1 MSDVRM
7 PLAMRADDGRIVG
20 IDTVIRGLGCN
31 CICPECS
38 GPLVAVKGEVYRHH
52 FRHAADTVTC
62 IAARETAL
70 HKFAKQVICEACDV
84 TLPDDLGSMQKAQA
98 EVWLDGIRPDV
109 LASYDSETVA
119 IEIYV
124 AHRVPREKLEKI
136 YDREQTTV
144 EIDLSYFRDAELTE
158 DQLRKAVLWSA
169 DRRWLYDPLHVRR
182 QRQEA
187 YERDEAEGRRLL
199 AEMRREK
206 AEFEAARDAAALKQ
220 AAAWEA
226 QRLIEAER
234 RAKIAEEA
242 VRREQTR
249 QSAKE
254 AEARLQAREE
264 AERRQLAEI
273 RLGPN
278 LQKLVAAHGG
288 YDKITPEAWDRF
300 QADKRRWLDRLRHG
314 ELV

>member
-38 GPLVAVKGEVYRHH
+38 GPLVAVKGEIYRHH
-52 FRHAADTVTC
+52 FRHAVDTVAC
-62 IAARETAL
+62 VAARETAL
-70 HKFAKQVICEACDV
+70 HKFAKQVICEECSV
-84 TLPDDLGSMQKAQA
+84 LLPDDLGAMRKAEA
-98 EVWLDGIRPDV
+98 EIWLDGIRPDV
-109 LASYDSETVA
+109 LATYDSETVA
-119 IEIYV
+119 IEVYV
-124 AHRVPREKLEKI
+124 AHRVPRDKLEKI

-158 DQLRKAVLWSA
+158 GQLREAVLWHA
-169 DRRWLYDPLHVRR
+169 GRRWLYDPLCIRR
-182 QRQEA
+182 KRQEA
-187 YERDEAEGRRLL
+187 YERIEAEGQRQLEEL
-199 AEMRREK
+199 RREK
-206 AEFEAARDAAALKQ
+206 ALADAARTAAEAKQ
-220 AAAWEA
+220 AAHWEA
-226 QRLIEAER
+226 QRLVEAEQR
-234 RAKIAEEA
+234 VRVAQEAAREMEERRVAEEVRAK
-242 VRREQTR
+242 
-249 QSAKE
+249 
-254 AEARLQAREE
+254 RLEREE
-264 AERRQLAEI
+264 AARRELAEL

-300 QADKRRWLDRLRHG
+300 QADKRHWLDRLRHG